1 MHSSDLSE
9 NAPLRRHREDLR
21 PRSNGA
27 PTLSGLHLLDVTQIK
42 ATQSYGGLIVATSFS
57 DGDSLFQRM
66 LEFDPADRITAAEAL
81 NAEYFGDEENSRA
94 TRLDIITR
102 ISDT

>member
-1 MHSSDLSE
+1 
-9 NAPLRRHREDLR
+9 
-21 PRSNGA
+21 
-27 PTLSGLHLLDVTQIK
+27 
-42 ATQSYGGLIVATSFS
+42 
-57 DGDSLFQRM
+57 M

-94 TRLDIITR
+94 TRPDITR